1 MFDIIYMD
9 CICFKLILIVY
20 IIVMGLYDNN

>member
-9 CICFKLILIVY
+9 WICFKLILIVF